1 MSTMMSYL
9 RNERGAEMV
18 EWVVV
23 VGILATVALAVFG
36 PEGPLKD
43 ALETGISNIS
53 NTITSA
59 S

>member
-23 VGILATVALAVFG
+23 VAVLATVAAVIFG
-36 PEGPLKD
+36 PAGPLSI
-43 ALETGISNIS
+43 ALEAGIANIS
-53 NTITSA
+53 AIVTGA

>member
-1 MSTMMSYL
+1 MSMMMSYL

-23 VGILATVALAVFG
+23 VAVLATVALAVFA
-36 PEGPLKD
+36 GPLQG
-43 ALETGISNIS
+43 ALESGISNIA
-53 NTITSA
+53 NIVTNA